1 MRFNTR
7 DTQIEFNKALISQIV
22 YAISKAVS
30 EDAPEYRRE
39 NCLETNNAAKFIVGD
54 YINNNLRHSVVND
67 GIRLHSFK
75 RYSWDGRLLIDHIN
89 KITYTI
95 VSHGTLE
102 AAPFK
107 RGRKPYYL
115 QSILFAEN
123 GSCVGQSKQMSFADF
138 SDDIETDFFSPDV
151 LEDDYGD
158 IIQGEIGDPA
168 AYRHYVI
175 SYRAERSELINVEL
189 IYFDPDYDVV
199 DSKNLNEYITPDFA
213 QLTNTYD
220 DDVAESTDTTPPM
233 VTLKLKS
240 GVKPL
245 IRAAEEEA

>member
-1 MRFNTR
+1 MHFTTR
-7 DTQIEFNKALISQIV
+7 DSMIEFNEDLISQIV

-39 NCLETNNAAKFIVGD
+39 HYLETNNAAKFIVGD
-54 YINNNLRHSVVND
+54 YINDNLRHSVVND

-75 RYSWDGRLLIDHIN
+75 RYSWDGRLLIDHIG

-95 VSHGTLE
+95 VSQGTLD

-107 RGRKPYYL
+107 HGRKPYYL

-138 SDDIETDFFSPDV
+138 SDDVEPELFSPDV

-158 IIQGEIGDPA
+158 ILQGEIEDPTE
-168 AYRHYVI
+168 YRHYVI
-175 SYRAERSELINVEL
+175 SYRAERSELIDVEL

-199 DSKNLNEYITPDFA
+199 DRKNLNEYITPDFA
-213 QLTNTYD
+213 QLTSTYD
-220 DDVAESTDTTPPM
+220 DDVAESADTTPPV
-233 VTLKLKS
+233 VTLKLKD

-245 IRAAEEEA
+245 IRAVEEEA